1 MEEAAPTH
9 AFSITSIGVTMGN
22 SLIPSNA
29 LITASPGEGR
39 QLAIKMARL
48 VIEPTPPDEA
58 VRNTLRDV
66 C

>member
-1 MEEAAPTH
+1 
-9 AFSITSIGVTMGN
+9 MGN
-22 SLIPSNA
+22 SLIQGNA
-29 LITASPGEGR
+29 FITASPGEGR

>member
-1 MEEAAPTH
+1 
-9 AFSITSIGVTMGN
+9 
-22 SLIPSNA
+22 
-29 LITASPGEGR
+29 
-39 QLAIKMARL
+39 MARL